1 MQRPAPV
8 VALVPPSEFT
18 PPFYD
23 VTRLFQFHPPDLLA
37 PLTVTSHV
45 PETWSVQMMLT
56 FVRAFSS
63 ICTVQVYE
71 NSTIVF
77 GCGGLSLNIAAHR
90 IRGVG
95 GRERGREDSGKG
107 I

>member
-1 MQRPAPV
+1 
-8 VALVPPSEFT
+8 
-18 PPFYD
+18 
-23 VTRLFQFHPPDLLA
+23 
-37 PLTVTSHV
+37 
-45 PETWSVQMMLT
+45 MLT

-63 ICTVQVYE
+63 VCTVQIYE
-71 NSTIVF
+71 NSTAVF
-77 GCGGLSLNIAAHR
+77 GCDGLSLNIAVHR